1 MNIYLKNFGLYLGGA
16 PVATYLFSFFTYT
29 VFFLGFV
36 AVIAGTILGVV
47 MTHKAEGKRINF
59 GKAAGVV
66 ALVIVAFSFLSF
78 LTAVSKNG
86 TEYISWFL
94 ADLLVYL
101 LINMVLAFSILLA
114 TGTWYMYE
122 KAGEP
127 GWASLIP
134 IYNLIVMC
142 RIGGKP
148 GWWVVMML
156 LVPIANIVFFIM
168 LLNAIAKNFGKGP
181 GFTVGL
187 VFLQQ
192 IFFAIL
198 GYGDASYTNS
208 AADVSTGQDN
218 AIIDN

>member
-1 MNIYLKNFGLYLGGA
+1 M
-16 PVATYLFSFFTYT
+16 VATYLFSFFTYT

-59 GKAAGVV
+59 GKAAGAV
-66 ALVIVAFSFLSF
+66 ALIIVAFSFLSF
-78 LTAVSKNG
+78 LTSVSING
-86 TEYISWFL
+86 MEFISWYL
-94 ADLLVYL
+94 PNLLLYL
-101 LINMVLAFSILLA
+101 LIEMVLAVSVLLA
-114 TGTWYMYE
+114 TGAWYMYE

-127 GWASLIP
+127 GWASIIP

-156 LVPIANIVFFIM
+156 LVPIANIVFIIM

-192 IFFAIL
+192 IFCAIL
-198 GYGDASYTNS
+198 GYGGASYTNS
-208 AADVSTGQDN
+208 ATDASTAQDTQ

>member
-16 PVATYLFSFFTYT
+16 MAATYLFSFFTYT

-59 GKAAGVV
+59 GKAAGAV
-66 ALVIVAFSFLSF
+66 ALIIVAFSFLSF
-78 LTAVSKNG
+78 LTSVSING
-86 TEYISWFL
+86 MEFISWYL
-94 ADLLVYL
+94 PNLLLYL
-101 LINMVLAFSILLA
+101 LINMVLAVSVLLA

-156 LVPIANIVFFIM
+156 LVPIANIVFIIM

-192 IFFAIL
+192 IFCAIL
-198 GYGDASYTNS
+198 GYGSASHTNS
-208 AADVSTGQDN
+208 VAGSPTDQDN

>member
-16 PVATYLFSFFTYT
+16 MVATYLFSFFTYT

-59 GKAAGVV
+59 GKAAGAV
-66 ALVIVAFSFLSF
+66 ALIIVAFSFLSF
-78 LTAVSKNG
+78 LTSVSING
-86 TEYISWFL
+86 MEFISWYL
-94 ADLLVYL
+94 PNLLLYL
-101 LINMVLAFSILLA
+101 LIEIVLAFSILLA

-156 LVPIANIVFFIM
+156 LVPIANIVFIIM

-192 IFFAIL
+192 IFCAIL
-198 GYGDASYTNS
+198 GYGGALYSNSS
-208 AADVSTGQDN
+208 AAPSVNQDN